1 MAVTGMPRK
10 ILVVDDDQTLVRTLS
25 WILKDNGFEVTS
37 LTSGEELLAKLEAES
52 PDLVLLDI
60 MMPQVDGLQLLERVK
75 RDTRWRDLPV
85 LMLSSVPPEEAT
97 AQSLGLGAADF
108 IAKPFRVRELVARIE
123 ARLRS
128 GQELADV
135 RKEARSSSELAAILH
150 EITET
155 LKPDEIFHVLTGRV
169 ARVLNVSNCSVVLAE
184 PGDEEGKVVAAH
196 ENPMLRNL
204 PITLSH
210 YPEITKALLT
220 RTVVLVRDVQTD
232 PIYAEARSR
241 WANEGIVI
249 TTGSCI
255 AVPFETLGGQ
265 PGVFFVRRGADEA
278 PLTEAEAEFAE
289 RVVGAAMGAIEKA
302 HSLET
307 AVAARDHLE
316 KLAATDPLTGCLN
329 RRALARILNGELER
343 ARRYEGNVSI
353 LLADLDRFKLV
364 NDTLGH
370 VVGDSVLRQVG
381 EILRHEVR
389 TADVVARYGGEEFV
403 VVMPETGL
411 GGATM
416 FAERLRQRIETHEF
430 GDPEEAPLHVTVS
443 IGVATYPDGR
453 ITTAETF
460 IAVADGA
467 LYRAKHGGRNL
478 VRDLRPT

>member
-1 MAVTGMPRK
+1 MAVTESRRK

-25 WILKDNGFEVTS
+25 WILKDNGFDVS
-37 LTSGEELLAKLEAES
+37 ALTSGEELLTTLEAES

-60 MMPQVDGLQLLERVK
+60 MRPRVDGLRVLERVK
-75 RDTRWRDLPV
+75 RDVRWRDLPV
-85 LMLSSVPPEEAT
+85 LMLSSMPPEDAT

-123 ARLRS
+123 ARLRG

-155 LKPDEIFHVLTGRV
+155 LKPDEIYHVLTGRV
-169 ARVLNVSNCSVVLAE
+169 ARVLNVANCSVVLAE
-184 PGDEEGKVVAAH
+184 PGDEEGLVVAAH

-204 PITLSH
+204 RITLSH
-210 YPEITKALLT
+210 YPEIAKALHSQK
-220 RTVVLVRDVQTD
+220 VVLVRNVQTD
-232 PIYAEARSR
+232 PIYAEARAR
-241 WANEGIVI
+241 WTDEGIVI

-265 PGVFFVRRGADEA
+265 SGVFFVRRGADEA
-278 PLTEAEAEFAE
+278 ALTDAEAEFAE

-316 KLAATDPLTGCLN
+316 KLASTDPLTGCLN
-329 RRALARILNGELER
+329 RRALARVLSAELER
-343 ARRYEGNVSI
+343 TRRYEGNVSI

-389 TADVVARYGGEEFV
+389 TADVVARYGGEEFI
-403 VVMPETGL
+403 VVMPETAL

-416 FAERLRQRIETHEF
+416 FAERLRQRIEKHEF
-430 GDPEEAPLHVTVS
+430 AEQDQPSLHITVS
-443 IGVATYPDGR
+443 IGVATYPDDR
-453 ITTAETF
+453 ITTADTF

-478 VRDLRPT
+478 VRHLRPT